1 MFSQLRAT
9 NRANPGGVAGYDA
22 VEVNPRTLGVIVEGH
37 HHIGVVDINQGSAT
51 GNMAPELLAERSYVG
66 GQKKRAGNLPKTIS
80 KSPRTFLLTKR
91 RKSYPQGGFMVGYHA
106 LPRGN
111 HRIA

>member
-37 HHIGVVDINQGSAT
+37 PHKGADINQGSAT
-51 GNMAPELLAERSYVG
+51 GNMAPELLGEHSYVG
-66 GQKKRAGNLPKTIS
+66 GQEKNAGNLPETIS
-80 KSPRTFLLTKR
+80 KSPGTFLLTER
-91 RKSYPQGGFMVGYHA
+91 RKSYPRGGFMAANPA
-106 LPRGN
+106 LPGGRP
-111 HRIA
+111 RIT

>member
-37 HHIGVVDINQGSAT
+37 HHIGADINQGSTT
-51 GNMAPELLAERSYVG
+51 GNMAPELGEQSYPDRRE
-66 GQKKRAGNLPKTIS
+66 KKPGNLP
-80 KSPRTFLLTKR
+80 
-91 RKSYPQGGFMVGYHA
+91 
-106 LPRGN
+106 
-111 HRIA
+111 